1 MDTPNSESGRG
12 SLKPGE
18 PPAVHCE
25 SVIDPIG
32 FGELGPPQYDAAAT
46 RRLLRKLDF
55 RLLPFFA
62 LLYLLS
68 FLDRTNIGNARLFGL
83 IPNLGMD
90 PKSLQFNTALAVFF
104 PTYILA
110 EIPSNMMMKRLTPSI
125 WLSFIMVV
133 WSAIVIGMGFVHN
146 FSGLIACR
154 VLLGLAE
161 GGLFPGVAYYI
172 TLWYPRHET
181 GFRIAF
187 FFSAATAAGA
197 FGGLLAAAI
206 GKMAGLGGKAGWSW
220 IFIIEGLLTIVVGV
234 IAYFVIVDSPE
245 KAKFV
250 TEEDKVEIRRRIAHD
265 ADELADD
272 FDMRYVWDA
281 LKDWKIWAHCL
292 CTIGIF
298 TPVYSFSF
306 FLPTIIRNMGYSNT
320 RAQLMSAPPY
330 VVGCLVT
337 ISAGYFAD
345 KKKQRG
351 LFQAAFSGVA
361 LMGWIMLISSHRP
374 AVQYTGTFFACS
386 GIFACVPLGVAWD
399 SNNIGGSLK
408 RGVGIAMHVG
418 SGNLGGILAS
428 YIYLPKDSPRF
439 IQGHA
444 ILVALI
450 SMSLCL
456 SLGIRFWLKA
466 ENARRDSWAVE
477 HNMRP
482 EDMTREQKFAERHK
496 GDNASFFRYTL

>member
-1 MDTPNSESGRG
+1 MDTLNNDSVRT
-12 SLKPGE
+12 SLKDSL
-18 PPAVHCE
+18 PPTVHCE
-25 SVIDPIG
+25 KVLDSPQV
-32 FGELGPPQYDAAAT
+32 GEIRPPQYDAAAT
-46 RRLLRKLDF
+46 RRLLRKLDI

-83 IPNLGMD
+83 VTDLGMD
-90 PKSLQFNTALAVFF
+90 PKSLQYNTALAVFF
-104 PTYILA
+104 PTYIIA

-125 WLSFIMVV
+125 WLSFIMIA

-146 FSGLIACR
+146 FAGLLACR

-220 IFIIEGLLTIVVGV
+220 IFIIEGLITIVVGV
-234 IAYFVIVDSPE
+234 LAYFVIVDSPE
-245 KAKFV
+245 KARFV
-250 TEEDKVEIRRRIAHD
+250 TEEDKAEIRRRIAHD
-265 ADELADD
+265 ANELADE
-272 FDMRYVWDA
+272 FDMRYVRDA
-281 LKDWKIWAHCL
+281 LRDWKIWAHCL

-320 RAQLMSAPPY
+320 HAQLMSAPPY

-337 ISAGYFAD
+337 ICAGYMAD
-345 KKKQRG
+345 KTKQRG
-351 LFQAAFSGVA
+351 LFQALFSATA
-361 LMGWIMLISSHRP
+361 LVGWVMLISSHRP
-374 AVQYTGTFFACS
+374 AIQYTGTFFACS
-386 GIFACVPLGVAWD
+386 GIFACVPLGVTWN

-428 YIYLPKDSPRF
+428 FIYLPKDSPRF

-444 ILVALI
+444 ILIALI
-450 SMSLCL
+450 SLSFCL

-466 ENARRDSWAVE
+466 ENARRDAWAAE
-477 HNMRP
+477 HNMQP
-482 EDMTREQKFAERHK
+482 EDMTREQKLAERHM
-496 GDNASFFRYTL
+496 GDYASFFRYTL

>member
-1 MDTPNSESGRG
+1 MDTVNNDSVRT
-12 SLKPGE
+12 SLKDSL
-18 PPAVHCE
+18 PPTVHCE
-25 SVIDPIG
+25 KVLDSPQV
-32 FGELGPPQYDAAAT
+32 GEIRPPQYDAAAT
-46 RRLLRKLDF
+46 RRLLRKLDI

-83 IPNLGMD
+83 VTDLGMD
-90 PKSLQFNTALAVFF
+90 PKSLQYNTALAVFF
-104 PTYILA
+104 PTYIIA

-125 WLSFIMVV
+125 WLSFIMIA

-146 FSGLIACR
+146 FAGLLACR

-220 IFIIEGLLTIVVGV
+220 IFIIEGLITIVVGV
-234 IAYFVIVDSPE
+234 LAYFVIVDSPE
-245 KAKFV
+245 KARFV
-250 TEEDKVEIRRRIAHD
+250 TEEDKAEIRRRIAHD
-265 ADELADD
+265 ANELADE
-272 FDMRYVWDA
+272 FDMRYVRDA
-281 LKDWKIWAHCL
+281 LRDWKIWAHCL

-320 RAQLMSAPPY
+320 HAQLMSAPPY

-337 ISAGYFAD
+337 ICAGYIAD
-345 KKKQRG
+345 KTKQRG
-351 LFQAAFSGVA
+351 LFQALFSATA
-361 LMGWIMLISSHRP
+361 LVGWVMLISSHRP
-374 AVQYTGTFFACS
+374 AIQYTGTFFACS
-386 GIFACVPLGVAWD
+386 GIFACVPLGVTWN

-428 YIYLPKDSPRF
+428 FIYLPKDSPCF

-444 ILVALI
+444 ILIALI
-450 SMSLCL
+450 SLSFCL

-466 ENARRDSWAVE
+466 ENARRDAWAAE

-482 EDMTREQKFAERHK
+482 EDMTREQKLAERHM
-496 GDNASFFRYTL
+496 GDYASFFR